1 MLRTE
6 RSAAV
11 FSPAS
16 VDAPH
21 TLARDLLI
29 AVAPPPRTHVY
40 DLTGWPQWLTPPSGP
55 EASASARAPA
65 KGCGAHE
72 GRSSVAH
79 DAKAPAEFP
88 APRGSDFFFD
98 LSGNV
103 NGPVL
108 EP

>member
-40 DLTGWPQWLTPPSGP
+40 DLTGWPQWLTPTFRSGGQRL
-55 EASASARAPA
+55 SSRAR
-65 KGCGAHE
+65 E
-72 GRSSVAH
+72 GVRRS
-79 DAKAPAEFP
+79 
-88 APRGSDFFFD
+88 
-98 LSGNV
+98 
-103 NGPVL
+103 
-108 EP
+108 